1 MKVILLQDV
10 SKVGAKGDLLDVS
23 DGYARNFLLKKGL
36 AVEGTESKVKE
47 WKENQKIRENRE
59 AKLEKAAVEA
69 KKKIGGKRVT
79 VMMNAGEEGRLFGS
93 VTTSQVAEAL
103 KSQHGVEA
111 DKRDIKLDE
120 QIKQVGLYPFKI
132 RLYTGVEAD
141 LTLEVKSGG

>member
-10 SKVGAKGDLLDVS
+10 SKVGAKGDLIEVS

-36 AVEGTESKVKE
+36 AAEGTEGSVKE
-47 WKENQKIRENRE
+47 CEENQKIRKNRE
-59 AKLEKAAVEA
+59 AKLEKTAVET

-79 VMMNAGEEGRLFGS
+79 VAMNAGEEGRLFGS
-93 VTTSQVAEAL
+93 VTANQIAEAL
-103 KSQHGVEA
+103 KSQHGVET

-120 QIKQVGLYPFKI
+120 QIKQVGMYPFKI

-141 LTLEVKSGG
+141 LILEVKAE